1 MDEPNVKVKSLAK
14 ALNVLNCFIQEPELG
29 VTEISERLGLYK
41 SNVCDILT
49 TFQSLGYVDQSERTG
64 KYHLGYRIL
73 ELSHAFTTSMGFRKT
88 IYPHMKQLADEV
100 GETVY
105 LGVPDGLDV
114 LYLDAAYPG
123 HEYMTRAML
132 GDRAPMYCTGIGK
145 AILSQLDEA
154 TWASLFSQ
162 KLKPYTN
169 STLTD
174 PEKLRQDLLAARE
187 RKYAVDN
194 MEHEYGIR
202 CVGVPI
208 LNGSGRAVAGI
219 SISCPSLRMDDEK
232 VKEYAAC
239 LQQIT
244 ENISIYF

>member
-88 IYPHMKQLADEV
+88 IYPHMKQLADKV

-132 GDRAPMYCTGIGK
+132 GDRVEIGC
-145 AILSQLDEA
+145 
-154 TWASLFSQ
+154 
-162 KLKPYTN
+162 N
-169 STLTD
+169 SVLNPGTVIGPDSNVYPTSCVRGVIPANHVYKD
-174 PEKLRQDLLAARE
+174 AAHIVEK
-187 RKYAVDN
+187 K
-194 MEHEYGIR
+194 
-202 CVGVPI
+202 
-208 LNGSGRAVAGI
+208 
-219 SISCPSLRMDDEK
+219 
-232 VKEYAAC
+232 
-239 LQQIT
+239 
-244 ENISIYF
+244 

>member
-1 MDEPNVKVKSLAK
+1 MFDTASVHFPGRCFFVSL
-14 ALNVLNCFIQEPELG
+14 
-29 VTEISERLGLYK
+29 
-41 SNVCDILT
+41 
-49 TFQSLGYVDQSERTG
+49 
-64 KYHLGYRIL
+64 
-73 ELSHAFTTSMGFRKT
+73 
-88 IYPHMKQLADEV
+88 
-100 GETVY
+100 
-105 LGVPDGLDV
+105 
-114 LYLDAAYPG
+114 
-123 HEYMTRAML
+123 
-132 GDRAPMYCTGIGK
+132 DRAPMYCTGIGK

-202 CVGVPI
+202 CVGVPV

>member
-1 MDEPNVKVKSLAK
+1 MSRKKQEKQEQLAVKD
-14 ALNVLNCFIQEPELG
+14 FF
-29 VTEISERLGLYK
+29 
-41 SNVCDILT
+41 D
-49 TFQSLGYVDQSERTG
+49 
-64 KYHLGYRIL
+64 RIL
-73 ELSHAFTTSMGFRKT
+73 PGTLKFYSDHYICGDSYRCVWAIKE
-88 IYPHMKQLADEV
+88 YPPSTEEQ
-100 GETVY
+100 
-105 LGVPDGLDV
+105 
-114 LYLDAAYPG
+114 
-123 HEYMTRAML
+123 
-132 GDRAPMYCTGIGK
+132 

-202 CVGVPI
+202 CVGVPVM
-208 LNGSGRAVAGI
+208 NGSGRTVAGI